1 MLNATKAQIAVTPRP
16 KRRIRTLP
24 LHLMLL
30 PGVMITLIFAYGPM
44 FGIVMAFQKY
54 TPSKGFFGSKW
65 VGLKNFEYIFNMPD
79 FYQVLWN
86 TIIIAVLKIIF
97 SLLVPL
103 LLALLL
109 QEIRR
114 SWIVRTVQTSV
125 FLPFFLS
132 WTILAGVIFEIF
144 SLHGPLNSILAYFGV
159 EPIMF
164 MGDKSWFRGIL
175 IGSDVWKGMGYNM
188 IIYLAAILGINP
200 NLYEAAEIDGAG
212 RWKQALHI
220 TLPGIV
226 PIIALLAT
234 LSLGSVLNAGFEQ
247 ILLLYNPLVYESADV
262 IDTLVYRMGLIDQQF
277 SPAAAF
283 GLFKSVISVIL
294 VSISYYLAYRFTN
307 YRIF

>member
-1 MLNATKAQIAVTPRP
+1 MLNTTKAPADVAPKS
-16 KRRIRTLP
+16 KRRVPTLP
-24 LHLMLL
+24 LHLMLI
-30 PGVMITLIFAYGPM
+30 PGVLITLIFAYGPM

-54 TPSKGFFGSKW
+54 SPAKGFFDSKW
-65 VGLKNFEYIFNMPD
+65 VGFKNFEYIFNMPD

-103 LLALLL
+103 IVALLL

-114 SWIVRTVQTSV
+114 NWVVRTVQTSV

-144 SLHGPLNSILAYFGV
+144 SLQGPLNSILAYFGA

-164 MGDKSWFRGIL
+164 MGEKGWFRGIL

-188 IIYLAAILGINP
+188 IIFLAAIIGINP

-212 RWKQALHI
+212 RWKQVLNI

-226 PIIALLAT
+226 PIIVLLTT

-262 IDTLVYRMGLIDQQF
+262 VDTLVYRMGLIDQQF

-283 GLFKSVISVIL
+283 GLFKSVVSVFL

>member
-1 MLNATKAQIAVTPRP
+1 MLHRKNRVP
-16 KRRIRTLP
+16 TLP
-24 LHLMLL
+24 LHLMLIPAVIL
-30 PGVMITLIFAYGPM
+30 TLIYAYGPM

-54 TPSKGFFGSKW
+54 SPARGFFDSKW
-65 VGLKNFEYIFNMPD
+65 VGMKNFQYIFNMPD

-86 TIIIAVLKIIF
+86 TVIIALLKIVF

-103 LLALLL
+103 ALALLL
-109 QEIRR
+109 QEIRKK
-114 SWIVRTVQTSV
+114 WFIRTIQTSV

-132 WTILAGVIFEIF
+132 WTVLAGVIFEIF
-144 SLHGPLNSILAYFGV
+144 SLQGPLNAIFAYFGL

-164 MGDKSWFRGIL
+164 MGDKEWFRGIL

-188 IIYLAAILGINP
+188 IIYLAAILAINP
-200 NLYEAAEIDGAG
+200 NLYEAAEIDGAS
-212 RWKQALHI
+212 RWKQVVHI

-226 PIIALLAT
+226 PIIVLLAT

-247 ILLLYNPLVYESADV
+247 ILLLYNPLVYDSADV
-262 IDTLVYRMGLIDQQF
+262 IDTLVYRMGLIDMQF

-283 GLFKSVISVIL
+283 GLFKSVVSVLL
-294 VSISYYLAYRFTN
+294 VSVSYYLAYRFTN

>member
-1 MLNATKAQIAVTPRP
+1 
-16 KRRIRTLP
+16 
-24 LHLMLL
+24 MLL